1 MRLKVTNV
9 LKTETARISRIM
21 LRAWQRWK
29 KNREFYGAA
38 DGTRTRNSQL
48 GRLML
53 YQLNYRRKGKA
64 KRKMVGVTGFEPATH
79 CSQSSCATKLRY
91 TPSREKSIGD
101 KSPESKKKLQSF

>member
-1 MRLKVTNV
+1 MRLKVISV
-9 LKTETARISRIM
+9 LIKHTVRISKMM

-64 KRKMVGVTGFEPATH
+64 KRKNGRGDWIRTSDPLLPK
-79 CSQSSCATKLRY
+79 QLRY
-91 TPSREKSIGD
+91 QAALHPEPREKYR
-101 KSPESKKKLQSF
+101 

>member
-29 KNREFYGAA
+29 KNRKFYGAA

-64 KRKMVGVTGFEPATH
+64 KRKNGRGDWIRTSDPLLPK
-79 CSQSSCATKLRY
+79 QLRY
-91 TPSREKSIGD
+91 QAALHPEPREKYR
-101 KSPESKKKLQSF
+101 